1 MLCKNLVLNEFKVE
15 TDTCSCMYIIVISET
30 DTCSCVY
37 IIVISE
43 TDTCSCMCIIVMCF
57 VLFVIPKI
65 SICIFE
71 IFWKNVRTILH
82 IPR

>member
-1 MLCKNLVLNEFKVE
+1 
-15 TDTCSCMYIIVISET
+15 MYIIVISET

-57 VLFVIPKI
+57 VSFVIPKI
-65 SICIFE
+65 LFVFLRYFGRMSEPF
-71 IFWKNVRTILH
+71 FTYQGDTHDLH
-82 IPR
+82 LGARLNKLTYVSFV